1 MNKSIQTIEND
12 ILKHGRRKSAI
23 KENVTGYLLILPLL
37 VGLIIFTI
45 YPLLVS
51 LYNSFFLNYDGFNPR
66 SEFEFGLGNYIQAFN
81 GYESSVFFK
90 ALGITFSYAIIMVPL
105 GLVLS
110 FIVALF
116 LNQKIRGITVFRLI
130 YYIPCLIPS
139 IVNAIIFGYIFNAE
153 DYGLINNFFTSI
165 GLPAHEFFYS
175 ETSEAV
181 ISFAIMS
188 LFGVGGSMLIWLA
201 GLKSVPTS
209 YYEAATIEGSGYFH
223 KLFKITI
230 PLCTPYIFYQLVTS
244 VIGTLQICDQVYVL
258 SSTGGRNNSLM
269 FYGVYI
275 YRTFKLN
282 NFGYA
287 AALAYMLFIVIAALS
302 MILFKFN
309 KYVYYEGDD

>member
-1 MNKSIQTIEND
+1 MNNQKQTLKND
-12 ILKHGRRKSAI
+12 LLRQGKIRAAI

-37 VGLIIFTI
+37 VGLTIFTL

-51 LYNSFFLNYDGFNPR
+51 LYNSFFLNYDGFNAY
-66 SEFEFGLGNYIQAFN
+66 SEFEFGVGNYVQAFT
-81 GYESSVFFK
+81 GYESTVFFK
-90 ALGITFSYAIIMVPL
+90 AIGITFSYALIMVPL
-105 GLVLS
+105 GLALS
-110 FIVALF
+110 FMVALF
-116 LNQKIRGITVFRLI
+116 LNQKIKAISVFRLI

-139 IVNAIIFGYIFNAE
+139 IVNAIIFGYVFNAE
-153 DYGLINNFFTSI
+153 DYGLMNTFFTSI
-165 GLPAHEFFYS
+165 GLPSHEFFYS

-181 ISFAIMS
+181 VTFAAMS

-201 GLKSVPTS
+201 GLKSIPTT

-244 VIGTLQICDQVYVL
+244 VIGTLQICDAVYVL
-258 SSTGGRNNSLM
+258 TSEGGRNNSLM

-275 YRTFKLN
+275 YREFKLN

-287 AALAYMLFIVIAALS
+287 AALAYMLFVVIAALS
-302 MILFKFN
+302 LILFRFN
-309 KYVYYEGDD
+309 KYVYYEGDN